1 MLLIALCYVLLMFQF
16 LLIAVIM
23 VLQSIFLIKTSIL
36 VFPVAAG
43 CLMMSGN
50 IKELTCWQPKV
61 VGVRCP
67 SFPYCCFLLI
77 SWENGQ
83 NDPHLEVILTSI
95 TLLVCIRYRFSK
107 PQNMLK
113 SCFTSQF
120 FTHDIIEIID
130 EVNTSYLESDLS
142 IFALSK
148 IRFKNDKSFYLLLPL
163 LSGDIRDLK

>member
-1 MLLIALCYVLLMFQF
+1 
-16 LLIAVIM
+16 
-23 VLQSIFLIKTSIL
+23 
-36 VFPVAAG
+36 
-43 CLMMSGN
+43 
-50 IKELTCWQPKV
+50 
-61 VGVRCP
+61 
-67 SFPYCCFLLI
+67 
-77 SWENGQ
+77 
-83 NDPHLEVILTSI
+83 
-95 TLLVCIRYRFSK
+95 
-107 PQNMLK
+107 MLK

>member
-43 CLMMSGN
+43 CLMSGN

-61 VGVRCP
+61 MWVRCP

-83 NDPHLEVILTSI
+83 SDPHLEVILTSI